1 MSNPIKRPE
10 ELEPRG
16 PEGVPV
22 DAPDNDAP
30 ALSPHAVSR
39 MHRAEDDEEAFAHS
53 PEYSDTH
60 NVANDD
66 RREQERW
73 LPGAPGSGREHDASR
88 GLDAP
93 DTKRRDA
100 NPSHQTGKRDSDAPR
115 GWGEGELMDQPSST
129 GEARQRGADTP
140 KFDE

>member
-1 MSNPIKRPE
+1 MSNPIKRPA

-30 ALSPHAVSR
+30 AISPHAVSR
-39 MHRAEDDEEAFAHS
+39 MHRAEDDRETFEHS
-53 PEYSDTH
+53 PEYSDERMI
-60 NVANDD
+60 ANED

-73 LPGAPGSGREHDASR
+73 VPGAPGSGERSDASR

-93 DTKRRDA
+93 DAHDREP
-100 NPSHQTGKRDSDAPR
+100 NPSHGSRKRDTEAPR
-115 GWGEGELMDQPSST
+115 GRGDGELMEQPGTTS
-129 GEARQRGADTP
+129 EARQPGADTP
-140 KFDE
+140 KADQ

>member
-1 MSNPIKRPE
+1 MSNPTKRPA
-10 ELEPRG
+10 ELDPRG

-22 DAPDNDAP
+22 DAPGNEGP

-39 MHRAEDDEEAFAHS
+39 MHRAEDDREAMAHS
-53 PEYSDTH
+53 PEYSDER
-60 NVANDD
+60 NIANED

-73 LPGAPGSGREHDASR
+73 LPGAPGSGRRDDASR

-93 DTKRRDA
+93 DTKNGDP
-100 NPSHQTGKRDSDAPR
+100 NPGHHHVKRDSDAPR
-115 GWGEGELMDQPSST
+115 GRGDGELMEQPSST
-129 GEARQRGADTP
+129 GEARQPGADSP